1 MTTEETVDMYEFE
14 IGRFNELH
22 ADNPEYAFQRY
33 GLTLLYSLPKEQTF
47 KHLEEMGWKGK
58 DPLDLYNQGTVYA
71 LEGNSR
77 EAMKTFEK
85 AEAAGCT
92 QPELFFNMAVIFEE
106 QEEAEKAK
114 EYYQKYIDESEQFGD
129 LPRSL
134 QEELD
139 EVRDHLKVL
148 SE

>member
-1 MTTEETVDMYEFE
+1 MTTEETLDMYDFE

-33 GLTLLYSLPKEQTF
+33 GLTLLYSLPTEETF
-47 KHLEEMGWKGK
+47 KHLQELGWKGK
-58 DPLDLYNQGTVYA
+58 DPLDLYNEGTVQA
-71 LEGNSR
+71 LEGNTKD
-77 EAMKTFEK
+77 AMKAFNK

-92 QPELFFNMAVIFEE
+92 QPELFFNMAIIFEE
-106 QEEAEKAK
+106 DGDADKAK
-114 EYYQKYIDESEQFGD
+114 EYYQKYIDISEQFGD

-139 EVRDHLKVL
+139 EVREHLKPA
-148 SE
+148 E